1 MFIEIIPNWH
11 PLFVHFT
18 IALFTTA
25 TLMIVGSI
33 FVKSS
38 FKEKILECGY
48 LNLWLGCLFTFI
60 TVGAGFYAYNTVAH
74 DEPSHLAMT
83 NHKNWALVTAS
94 IFCLLTLWSLMLYR
108 TNQKQNKFF
117 AICLLAATGI
127 LSITGW
133 KGGEVVYRYGLG
145 VISMPNSDTHQHNH
159 ADGHARSHNEDTKT
173 ESGKEGK
180 IVKEEAHDHSKH
192 SHKADA
198 KKPAVRKAVSS
209 KVKEQSS
216 EKNSEEEE
224 HNHESHSHSH

>member
-11 PLFVHFT
+11 PIFVHFT

-25 TLMIVGSI
+25 TLMIAGSML
-33 FVKSS
+33 VKGN

-74 DEPSHLAMT
+74 DGPSHLAMT
-83 NHKNWALVTAS
+83 NHKNWALATAS
-94 IFCLLTLWSLMLYR
+94 IFFLLTLWSVKLYR
-108 TNQKQNKFF
+108 VNQKQNKLFITF
-117 AICLLAATGI
+117 LLAATGV

-145 VISMPNSDTHQHNH
+145 VISMPNSDVNQNNP
-159 ADGHARSHNEDTKT
+159 ADGHNHSHDEGAKT
-173 ESGKEGK
+173 ESEEKGKP
-180 IVKEEAHDHSKH
+180 IKEETHDLTKH
-192 SHKADA
+192 SHEADA
-198 KKPAVRKAVSS
+198 KKTAVKNTTSI

-216 EKNSEEEE
+216 KQKDSEEEP
-224 HNHESHSHSH
+224 NHESYSHSH